1 MLLNLNFANNTIFS
15 CFFFIFLFIELSFLI
30 PAVIAQ
36 IFNPTA
42 ELVIPI
48 GTQNKETKARFE
60 ARPVIAGAK
69 IRNLQYNLKL

>member
-15 CFFFIFLFIELSFLI
+15 CFFFFFFFIELSFLI
-30 PAVIAQ
+30 PAVIEQ

-48 GTQNKETKARFE
+48 GTQNKEAKAQFE

-69 IRNLQYNLKL
+69 IRNLQYKLKL